1 MTDST
6 VTIEVD
12 GQALQAEA
20 GSMLIDVTDAAGI
33 RIPRFCYHKKLSVSA
48 NCRMCLVEVEK
59 VPKPLPACATPVAD
73 GMKVFTRSPR
83 ALAAQKGTMEFLLIN
98 HPLDCPICDQGGEC
112 ELQDV
117 AIGYGRDVSRYS
129 EGKRVVADKNIGP
142 LIATDMTR
150 CIHCT
155 RCVRFGDEIAGI
167 REMGATGRGEHTVI
181 GTYIEKSV
189 DSELSGNV
197 IDLCPVGA
205 LTSKPF
211 RFNARAWELTQVDAI
226 APHDSLGSNINLHL
240 RGNKVMRVHPRDN
253 ESINETWISDRD
265 RFSYEGLYS
274 SDRLTTPMI
283 KKDGEWKDVSWDM
296 ALEMAAASLGEIK
309 AADQIGALVS
319 PTATLEEL
327 YLTQKLMNGLGCNN
341 IDSRLRQGDFRL
353 DNSLKRVNWLGMKIG
368 EIDSLDAALVVG
380 GNLRKEQPILAHR
393 LRKAALAGADIHVIT
408 PQHLELNYKSRQ
420 LICTPGEM
428 VKHLAAVAKATG
440 VKQGGT
446 IGKLLDAAD
455 ANEDAKAAAKGLKD
469 GDTSAVML
477 GAMAQSHPDF
487 SLLYSLAAT
496 LAEATGAKLSIVP
509 AAVNSVGA
517 QLAGAVPYL
526 QAGGKPAE
534 STGLDALGMLQQPRS
549 GYLLLGVEPG
559 MDFHNGAL
567 SQTALQSADMV
578 VAISAYTSPE
588 LEACCD
594 ILLPMAI
601 FTETSGTYVNAEG
614 AWQQYR
620 GAVKPQGEA
629 RPGWKILRVLGNLL
643 NQQGFDYTDPGEI
656 GEELRLLCEDVSL
669 DNKLSPATDLEPRLG
684 VDGLQR
690 GGDTPLYATDP
701 LVRRATALQQT
712 KDAGEAVIRLHPI
725 EAERQGLNSAENA
738 LIRQNGYQATLPVA
752 LDDSIPEGCVWIS
765 TGLRDTSMLGQPFG
779 EVTVEK
785 A

>member
-6 VTIEVD
+6 VTIEID
-12 GQALQAEA
+12 GQALQVEA

-73 GMKVFTRSPR
+73 GMKVFTRSPK

-296 ALEMAAASLGEIK
+296 ALEMAAASLGEIN

-353 DNSLKRVNWLGMKIG
+353 DNDLKQVNWLGMKIS
-368 EIDSLDAALVVG
+368 EIDSLDAALVIG

-408 PQHLELNYKSRQ
+408 PQQLELNFKSRQ
-420 LICTPGEM
+420 SICTPGEM
-428 VKHLAAVAKATG
+428 VKHLAAVAKAAG
-440 VKQGGT
+440 VKQGGS

-455 ANEDAKAAAKGLKD
+455 ANEYAKAAAEGLKD
-469 GDTSAVML
+469 GDSSAVML

-487 SLLYSLAAT
+487 SLLYSIAAN

-509 AAVNSVGA
+509 SAVNSVGA

-559 MDFHNGAL
+559 MDFYNGAL
-567 SQTALQSADMV
+567 SQTALQSADTV
-578 VAISAYTSPE
+578 VAISAYRSPE

-614 AWQQYR
+614 VWQQCR

-656 GEELRLLCEDVSL
+656 GDELRLLCEDMSL
-669 DNKLSPATDLEPRLG
+669 DNKLSQATDLEPRLG
-684 VDGLQR
+684 MDGLQR